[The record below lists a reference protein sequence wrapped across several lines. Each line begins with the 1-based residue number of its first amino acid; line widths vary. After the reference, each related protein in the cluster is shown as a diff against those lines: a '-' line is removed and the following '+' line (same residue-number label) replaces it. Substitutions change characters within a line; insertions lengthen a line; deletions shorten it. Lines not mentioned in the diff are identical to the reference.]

1 MSGIMLKSSCISR
14 TNVYFFDESCYTVHI
29 YHVNLKGKRMSK
41 QQEREQK
48 ILSFMR
54 KELKAK
60 GYPPTVREIG
70 TALGIKSTSTVHK
83 DIASLVEQGYLK
95 KDPAKPRALMLVDS
109 DTPDTAGEISN
120 VSSSREDV
128 VDVPVVGNVAA
139 GTPILADENIE
150 DTFPVPAGFVKGDS
164 FMLKV
169 RGESMVNAGIM
180 DGDLIL
186 VQQQNTAYNGEIV
199 VAMVDGDFESEA
211 TVKTFYR
218 EDGHVRL
225 QPENDTMDPIIV
237 DDAKILG
244 KVKGVFRYLS

>member
-48 ILSFMR
+48 ILAFMR

-139 GTPILADENIE
+139 GTPILAEENIE